1 MYCRSQGGELHLAVQ
16 HRHPFIEQFSC
27 LRPQYLYTYGLL
39 FSVQYHFD
47 LTDSLTFCQASVVTF
62 ELLGPYRIL
71 DSGSF
76 CRFFIHTDAGE
87 LRVRKCTPRQKSVI
101 YFSGEMKNSIGE
113 DNASLITGSVG
124 KLILAGDIS
133 RRINVLLFCPQAVV
147 HLDAFP
153 SEIYA
158 QTF

>member
-1 MYCRSQGGELHLAVQ
+1 M
-16 HRHPFIEQFSC
+16 
-27 LRPQYLYTYGLL
+27 RPQYLYTYGLL
-39 FSVQYHFD
+39 FSVQNHLD
-47 LTDSLTFCQASVVTF
+47 LADSLALRQASVVTF

-76 CRFFIHTDAGE
+76 CRFFIHTNAGE
-87 LRVRKCTPRQKSVI
+87 LRIRIGAPRQKSVI

-113 DNASLITGSVG
+113 NNASLITGSVG
-124 KLILAGDIS
+124 ELILAGDIS
-133 RRINVLLFCPQAVV
+133 CRINVLLFCPQAVV

-153 SEIYA
+153 SKIYA